1 MKKTIKLEIPPQLEM
16 LCSLLDTTI
25 ERVIQGF
32 INDVS
37 LAQGSNGSDERMMA
51 TDYFLRCGYGMHIFD
66 YEQLGQMISG
76 LNDIRYNV
84 SSFGNSQIDAYRRY
98 VKKEL
103 KIWHTYWLNEKARKT
118 SQEKGQ

>member
-16 LCSLLDTTI
+16 LCSLLDTTA

-37 LAQGSNGSDERMMA
+37 MSRGSNGSDERMMA
-51 TDYFLRCGYGMHIFD
+51 TGYFLRRGHGMHIFEH
-66 YEQLGQMISG
+66 EQLEEMLEG
-76 LNDIRYNV
+76 LNQIRYC
-84 SSFGNSQIDAYRRY
+84 SCSFGNSQIDAYRRY

-103 KIWHTYWLNEKARKT
+103 KSWHTGWLNEKAGKT